1 MSTNTNQAQT
11 IVNIESL
18 IQSHNSRLDILTKEY
33 KEHKS
38 MLDNIL
44 TNDNEYLKAFEDA
57 KKTAKLKSIA
67 KQKLL
72 RQPEAGRLLEKIKD
86 YQSELKELKVALS
99 DYLSQYVTLSGQN
112 QLEGPDGVVRQ
123 IVYTAKLVKI
133 GK

>member
-1 MSTNTNQAQT
+1 MPTNTNQAQT

-18 IQSHNSRLDILTKEY
+18 IQSHNSRLDLLTKEY
-33 KEHKS
+33 REHKS

-44 TNDNEYLKAFEDA
+44 NNNDDYLKVSEDVKKSA
-57 KKTAKLKSIA
+57 KIKSIA

-72 RQPEAGRLLEKIKD
+72 SQPEAGRLVEKIKD

-112 QLEGPDGVVRQ
+112 QIEGPDGVVRQ